1 MKKNKEINITIA
13 TGIYPPSIGGPASYS
28 KLLYDEL
35 PRRGFAVMIV
45 SFDSVRKLPKGISHA
60 VYFIKLFF
68 KSINADII
76 YVQDPV
82 SVGLPA
88 YVASFLLWKPFVL
101 KVVGDFAWEQGVS
114 RFSVGDTLDDFVIK
128 KSKIFYVRFLQIV
141 ESIVARNAKLVIVPS
156 NYLKKIVMTWNV
168 SDKKIKVIYNA
179 FNPPLIEKKTNSENS
194 KKIKIISVGRL
205 VSWKG
210 FIETI
215 EAVCMLHKE
224 GCDISLDIIGS
235 GPQKEVLENLI
246 SERNADSFIELLGAL
261 PQDIL
266 HGKISESDIFVL
278 YTGYEGFSHLILE
291 AMALSVPVLTT
302 KVGGNVEI
310 IKSDYNGILVEYN
323 HNIEELKLAIEQLSL
338 DSDKKSNI
346 INNAQKT
353 INGFSEEKMLGELER
368 TLKGLL

>member
-1 MKKNKEINITIA
+1 
-13 TGIYPPSIGGPASYS
+13 
-28 KLLYDEL
+28 
-35 PRRGFAVMIV
+35 
-45 SFDSVRKLPKGISHA
+45 
-60 VYFIKLFF
+60 
-68 KSINADII
+68 
-76 YVQDPV
+76 
-82 SVGLPA
+82 
-88 YVASFLLWKPFVL
+88 
-101 KVVGDFAWEQGVS
+101 
-114 RFSVGDTLDDFVIK
+114 
-128 KSKIFYVRFLQIV
+128 
-141 ESIVARNAKLVIVPS
+141 
-156 NYLKKIVMTWNV
+156 MTWNV

-310 IKSDYNGILVEYN
+310 IKSDY
-323 HNIEELKLAIEQLSL
+323 
-338 DSDKKSNI
+338 
-346 INNAQKT
+346 
-353 INGFSEEKMLGELER
+353 
-368 TLKGLL
+368 TLHEVHHVG